1 MVTIAPLT
9 AAPLVSFTVPTILPV
24 ISCANATALMPSKRA
39 AVNDRIGKV
48 TLKSCFMGV
57 PLVYLIEKWRLK
69 LFDCPI
75 EKQVLIG
82 KSNETVFVRLLTS
95 ARSSRFLLSL
105 KRKRFRKV
113 ISILKNLEPRKK
125 FLPGIVSF
133 TRRRRGKHCRSALT
147 HRQWKNLQIGE
158 R

>member
-1 MVTIAPLT
+1 MTLSRMRPNVLDVIK
-9 AAPLVSFTVPTILPV
+9 LV
-24 ISCANATALMPSKRA
+24 
-39 AVNDRIGKV
+39 
-48 TLKSCFMGV
+48 
-57 PLVYLIEKWRLK
+57 E
-69 LFDCPI
+69 
-75 EKQVLIG
+75 LIG
-82 KSNETVFVRLLTS
+82 KSNETVFVRLLTF

-125 FLPGIVSF
+125 FLPGVASF
-133 TRRRRGKHCRSALT
+133 TGRRRGKHCRSALT